1 MSVSV
6 EFTEDG
12 EILIA
17 RVDGLFDPKTDEA
30 LDRAIA
36 KRSKEGGF
44 KRILIDSRK
53 MDGMPAASESYN
65 AGASLQERGFT
76 RTMKLAIVDRIE
88 FKEAND
94 FYALV
99 AKNRGFTVRHFYAED
114 EAFDWLQA

>member
-6 EFTEDG
+6 EFMEAG

-17 RVDGLFDPKTDEA
+17 RVDGSFNPKSDEA

-36 KRSKEGGF
+36 TRGKEGGF
-44 KRILIDSRK
+44 RRILIDFRK
-53 MDGMPAASESYN
+53 VDGMPATSESYA

-76 RTMKLAIVDRIE
+76 RTMKLAFLDRVE
-88 FKEAND
+88 FKEANE

-99 AKNRGFTVRHFYAED
+99 AKNRGFTVRHFYTED
-114 EAFDWLQA
+114 EAFEWLRE